1 MDYHDLEQ
9 AIKTWHGFFV
19 EMSPPVYV
27 GQSPVPSVLA
37 IYKKCEACKLVVF
50 DLNTEQDFLSA
61 SDFPQQR
68 QFSPEEL
75 LQATLMLDL
84 SGICKPNFFQ
94 NIDRQQVIEDTPAC
108 RWKLK
113 QNEHA
118 HPEWA
123 ANSLLAKNKNK
134 VILGSFALLYQG
146 LIM

>member
-27 GQSPVPSVLA
+27 GQSPVPCVLA
-37 IYKKCEACKLVVF
+37 VYKNGEACKLVVF

-61 SDFPQQR
+61 SVFPQQR

-94 NIDRQQVIEDTPAC
+94 DIARQQVIEDTPAC

-113 QNEHA
+113 QNEHT

-123 ANSLLAKNKNK
+123 KNCFLAKNSQK
-134 VILGSFALLYQG
+134 VIFGFFALLSQG
-146 LIM
+146 PIM